1 MATAG
6 DTLLRLRL
14 LLAAIASTK
23 RPSGARFEMEER
35 LKLSLKRVKDLKML
49 TYTLLPFVLRRNISK
64 DKRQ

>member
-14 LLAAIASTK
+14 LLTAIASTK
-23 RPSGARFEMEER
+23 RPPGARFEMEKR

-49 TYTLLPFVLRRNISK
+49 TFTLLPFVLRRNISK
-64 DKRQ
+64 NKTQ